1 MIAEGGGFAATLDA
15 DSEGEEGRFYVWG
28 ELEINRLLGDDAA
41 RFKEIYDVQPAG
53 NWEGKTILNR
63 SRDLNLLSESEE
75 AGLAAMRQVLLTARA
90 ERIRPG
96 WDDKVLADWNGMMIA
111 AMARAGTVFDEPAWL
126 AAAETAFDFV
136 VTAMSEDDRL
146 RHSYR
151 EGRAKHMAMLDDYAN
166 MARAALVLYEITG
179 RPDYLSRAE
188 TWVGVADQHYWDSRH
203 GGYFFTADDA
213 PDLITRQRSC
223 HDNAV
228 PSGNGVMGGVLTRL
242 WLLTGNDAYRQQAD
256 ALFAAFGSELGRNFF
271 PMTTF
276 LNSAE
281 LMLSAV
287 QVVII
292 GERDDPSTDALR
304 RAVYATSLPNGVVQV
319 LPPGVALPPSHPA
332 QGKGQIDEKPTAY
345 VCIGATCSLP
355 LAEADALRAAL
366 PRPPEA

>member
-1 MIAEGGGFAATLDA
+1 MEAG
-15 DSEGEEGRFYVWG
+15 
-28 ELEINRLLGDDAA
+28 
-41 RFKEIYDVQPAG
+41 G

-63 SRDLNLLSESEE
+63 SRDLSLLSDDEE
-75 AGLAAMRQVLLTARA
+75 AALAAMRQVLLTAR
-90 ERIRPG
+90 EQRIRPG
-96 WDDKVLADWNGMMIA
+96 WDDKVLADWNGLMVA
-111 AMARAGTVFDEPAWL
+111 AMAQAGAVFDEPTWI
-126 AAAETAFDFV
+126 AAARTAFDFV
-136 VTAMSEDDRL
+136 VSAMGDGDRL

-151 EGRAKHMAMLDDYAN
+151 DGRAKHMAMLDDYAN

-179 RPDYLSRAE
+179 KPDYLVRAE
-188 TWVGVADQHYWDSRH
+188 AWVNVADEHYWDGQH

-242 WLLTGNDAYRQQAD
+242 WLLTGKDAYRQQAD

-271 PMTTF
+271 PMATF
-276 LNSAE
+276 LNNAE

-304 RAVYATSLPNGVVQV
+304 VAVYGTSLPNRVLQI
-319 LPPGVALPPSHPA
+319 LPPGADLPATHPA
-332 QGKGQIDEKPTAY
+332 NGKGQIDDGTTAF
-345 VCIGATCSLP
+345 VCIGTTCSLP
-355 LAEADALRAAL
+355 LTDADDLRAAL
-366 PRPPEA
+366 PRPPAG